1 MSPQDDQEMRQWVEE
16 VDRRSDFILETQDA
30 LARSVEFQTLAH
42 AYAESPRSMRPE
54 ALRRVAD
61 FAVLFV
67 TKQEGR
73 T

>member
-1 MSPQDDQEMRQWVEE
+1 MSQQEDQEMQQWAEE
-16 VDRRSDFILETQDA
+16 VDRRSDFIQGTQDA

-42 AYAESPRSMRPE
+42 AYAASPRSMRLE

-67 TKQEGR
+67 TRQEGR
-73 T
+73 I